1 MRRGG
6 KDCWG
11 HRGGDAYQGHGRQ
24 GSIGDKL
31 EPVNRESENYRDAMD
46 NPQDP
51 GDPDFEQYDGDISN
65 DDDDEII

>member
-1 MRRGG
+1 MKRGG

-24 GSIGDKL
+24 DSIGKR
-31 EPVNRESENYRDAMD
+31 EPVNRESDNYRDAMD

-51 GDPDFEQYDGDISN
+51 WDPDFEQYDWDISN